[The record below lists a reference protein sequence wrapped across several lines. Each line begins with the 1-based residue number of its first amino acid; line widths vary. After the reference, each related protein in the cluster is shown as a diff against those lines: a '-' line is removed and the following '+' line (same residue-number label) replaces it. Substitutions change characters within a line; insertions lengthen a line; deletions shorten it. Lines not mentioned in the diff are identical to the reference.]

1 VYFIG
6 IFSGNKVKTKV
17 QRGNRFWTFL
27 KMSIFEKSK
36 DFMKK
41 DHQNSVSEHN
51 ALIFKK
57 TQKYL

>member
-6 IFSGNKVKTKV
+6 IFSGNKLFTRV
-17 QRGNRFWTFL
+17 QKGNRFWTFL
-27 KMSIFEKSK
+27 KMSILEKSK

-41 DHQNSVSEHN
+41 GLQNSVSEHN

-57 TQKYL
+57 QRIYL

>member
-1 VYFIG
+1 MYFIG
-6 IFSGNKVKTKV
+6 IFFSNKVKTKV

-41 DHQNSVSEHN
+41 GLQFSVSEHN

-57 TQKYL
+57 TRNNL